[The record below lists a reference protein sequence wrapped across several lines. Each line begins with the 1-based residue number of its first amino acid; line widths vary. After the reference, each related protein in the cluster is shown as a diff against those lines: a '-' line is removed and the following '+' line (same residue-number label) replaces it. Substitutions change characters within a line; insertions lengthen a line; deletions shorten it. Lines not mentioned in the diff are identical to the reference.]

1 MSVHQTIP
9 DLAQAASS
17 ETIAVSEL
25 EESGYEAWD
34 AFVEA
39 CPEASFFHRAGW
51 KRVLEESFGHA
62 CPFLFAHR
70 EGAILG
76 VLPLVHINSRLFG
89 KSLVSSAFCVYGGVA
104 TSRPDVRLLLEAEA
118 ERRGLALGVDHV
130 EYRLRQATG
139 SPRPMKD
146 SLYVTFRRAI
156 DPSLETN
163 MKNIPRKQRAMV
175 RKAISNGLTSVVD
188 EDVERFYALYSE
200 SVRNLGTPVFSKRFA
215 KALKSEFGKDCE
227 VLIICDTAG
236 RPVSAVM
243 SFFFRDEVLP
253 YYGGGGQD
261 ARHLAAN
268 DFMYWEVMRRACEN
282 GYRLF
287 DFGRSKAGTGAYAF
301 KKNWGFTPE
310 PLVYEYRLYGE
321 AELPDVNPLNPKYQ
335 RAIKMWQRLPLPI
348 ANAIGPFLAKN
359 LG

>member
-1 MSVHQTIP
+1 
-9 DLAQAASS
+9 
-17 ETIAVSEL
+17 
-25 EESGYEAWD
+25 
-34 AFVEA
+34 
-39 CPEASFFHRAGW
+39 
-51 KRVLEESFGHA
+51 
-62 CPFLFAHR
+62 
-70 EGAILG
+70 
-76 VLPLVHINSRLFG
+76 
-89 KSLVSSAFCVYGGVA
+89 
-104 TSRPDVRLLLEAEA
+104 
-118 ERRGLALGVDHV
+118 
-130 EYRLRQATG
+130 
-139 SPRPMKD
+139 MKD

-335 RAIKMWQRLPLPI
+335 RAIKIWQRLPLPI